1 MTGNRSRLRDGF
13 RRARLLLSVLTI
25 AAALM
30 TSALVNAGPAIAAYP
45 RTGYSAGDNYSGAV
59 YGNFIWYNRSVQ
71 VGGTLYAPLLT
82 EYGTA
87 VVYSAYSSSGK
98 MVARAARPGDGVYLY
113 GGSLGHGFTLDASSV
128 VGGIRHI
135 DVTIWVRNPTTGQTW
150 QWGTITYARP

>member
-1 MTGNRSRLRDGF
+1 MTGNRSRFRDGF

-25 AAALM
+25 AAAVM
-30 TSALVNAGPAIAAYP
+30 ASVLVNAGPAMAYP
-45 RTGYSAGDNYSGAV
+45 RTGYSAGDSSSGLV
-59 YGNFIWYNRSVQ
+59 SGNFIWYNRSVQ

-82 EYGTA
+82 EWGTA

-113 GGSLGHGFTLDASSV
+113 SGKLGHGFTLDASSV

-135 DVTIWVRNPTTGQTW
+135 DVTIWVRNPATGQTW